1 MNNWLGDPGTLSNVE
16 TPCVPA
22 QTPGSRHAGAITLRE
37 VAS

>member
-1 MNNWLGDPGTLSNVE
+1 MSNWLIDSRTLSNIE

-22 QTPGSRHAGAITLRE
+22 QTLGSRHAGAITLRE